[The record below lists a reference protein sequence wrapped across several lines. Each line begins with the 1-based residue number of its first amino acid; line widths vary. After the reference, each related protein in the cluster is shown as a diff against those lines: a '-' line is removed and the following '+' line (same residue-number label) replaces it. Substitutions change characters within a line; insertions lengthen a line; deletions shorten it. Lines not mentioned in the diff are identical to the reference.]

1 MRHRS
6 LRNNATLSLADQDTS
21 VTGHTP
27 NFDQIVNR
35 CDSEVII
42 IDTGISK
49 AYGGVLS
56 ALEITYDLYEFFPKM
71 ADVEQDGQNVFTQ
84 VKAKRKT
91 SFVEVEVVSALYP
104 RGKVQLDRRENVVEF
119 DTTRPSVMP

>member
-1 MRHRS
+1 M
-6 LRNNATLSLADQDTS
+6 
-21 VTGHTP
+21 
-27 NFDQIVNR
+27 NR

-56 ALEITYDLYEFFPKM
+56 ALEITYDLYETPQTSFGGQD
-71 ADVEQDGQNVFTQ
+71 AQDVLVE

-91 SFVEVEVVSALYP
+91 EFVEVEVVSALYP
-104 RGKVQLDRRENVVEF
+104 RGKVQLDRRENIVAF
-119 DTTRPSVMP
+119 DTSRPAIIS